1 MRRVYKRN
9 YISNFLIRLDLG
21 TNLEEGKYDDI
32 LKLLTNDFTIKEKL
46 DINLNEVEQKL
57 YISYVDDSIDKYLEE
72 EKGNAKSLS

>member
-1 MRRVYKRN
+1 MKDGNLINKLFGSMDN
-9 YISNFLIRLDLG
+9 YLS
-21 TNLEEGKYDDI
+21 YC
-32 LKLLTNDFTIKEKL
+32 KLHQKEL

>member
-32 LKLLTNDFTIKEKL
+32 LKLLTNDFPIMEKL
-46 DINLNEVEQKL
+46 DIQNRNILINSCVQL
-57 YISYVDDSIDKYLEE
+57 YDW
-72 EKGNAKSLS
+72 